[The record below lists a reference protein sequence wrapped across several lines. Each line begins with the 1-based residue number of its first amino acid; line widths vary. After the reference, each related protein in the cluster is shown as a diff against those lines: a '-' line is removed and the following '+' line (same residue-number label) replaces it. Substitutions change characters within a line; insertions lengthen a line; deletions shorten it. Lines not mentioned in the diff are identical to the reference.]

1 MEQLIRRR
9 SRGTP
14 RLVGR
19 PEGPHPEPRPE
30 QNEIEPLGVDAR
42 AARTGLLGEP
52 LRGDE
57 TSGLGAAAPD
67 QTVAGDYDAPPA
79 ERRIGEGLRADGINF
94 QSRPSATESAGYG
107 DQGSGGGSG
116 L

>member
-9 SRGTP
+9 PRRTP

-19 PEGPHPEPRPE
+19 PKGPDLEHDEPEPLPAE
-30 QNEIEPLGVDAR
+30 AQVS
-42 AARTGLLGEP
+42 RTGLLGEP

-67 QTVAGDYDAPPA
+67 QTVATDYDEPPV
-79 ERRIGEGLRADGINF
+79 ERRIGEGLFADGINF
-94 QSRPSATESAGYG
+94 QSRPSATEPPGYG